1 MTAGRTVA
9 RDPIPTLLL
18 RPKSGWVR
26 LNLRELWAYRE
37 LAYFLAWRDVKV
49 RYKQTVFGAAW
60 AVIQPFLL
68 MVVFTLFLGR
78 VAGIAP
84 SGVPYPLFSFAGLV
98 PWTLFATSLI
108 GASDSLVGASNLIQK
123 VYFPRLLLPVAA
135 IGSHL
140 LDFLIA
146 MAVLGVLMLYFGFVP
161 SFTVLWIIP
170 LTALVVAT
178 ALAVGVWLSAINVRY
193 RDVKHAVPFLVQVWL
208 FASPVAYSTDFV
220 PEQWRTLYYLNPM
233 AGIIDGFRWAL
244 VGQSGAAPVG
254 PVLLATAVTAVVL
267 LLGLAYFRRVERT
280 FADVI

>member
-9 RDPIPTLLL
+9 RDSITTLHL

-49 RYKQTVFGAAW
+49 RYKQTIFGAAW

-68 MVVFTLFLGR
+68 
-78 VAGIAP
+78 
-84 SGVPYPLFSFAGLV
+84 FSFSGLV
-98 PWTLFATSLI
+98 PWTLFATSVI
-108 GASDSLVGASNLIQK
+108 GSSDSLVAAANLLQK
-123 VYFPRLLLPVAA
+123 VYFPRLLLPAAA

-140 LDFLIA
+140 LDFFIA
-146 MAVLGVLMLYFGFVP
+146 MVVLGALMLYFGVLP
-161 SFTVLWIIP
+161 SVAVLWIIP

-178 ALAVGVWLSAINVRY
+178 ALACGVWLSAINVRY

-220 PEQWRTLYYLNPM
+220 PEQWRTIYYLNPM

-244 VGQSGAAPVG
+244 VGQGGAAPVG
-254 PVLLATAVTAVVL
+254 PVLVATAVTAVVL

-280 FADVI
+280 FADII

>member
-1 MTAGRTVA
+1 
-9 RDPIPTLLL
+9 PIPTLLVQ
-18 RPKSGWVR
+18 PKSGWAR

-37 LAYFLAWRDVKV
+37 LAYFLVWRDVKV

-60 AVIQPFLL
+60 AVIQPFML

-78 VAGIAP
+78 VSGIAP
-84 SGVPYPLFSFAGLV
+84 PGVPYPLFTFSGLV
-98 PWTLFATSLI
+98 PWTLFATSVI
-108 GASDSLVGASNLIQK
+108 GSSDSLVGAAHIIQK
-123 VYFPRLLLPVAA
+123 VYFPRLLLPAAA

-140 LDFLIA
+140 LDFVIA
-146 MAVLGVLMLYFGFVP
+146 IAVLSLLMLYFGFLP
-161 SFTVLWIIP
+161 SLAVLWVIP
-170 LTALVVAT
+170 LTVLVMAT
-178 ALAVGVWLSAINVRY
+178 ALALGVWLSAINVRY

-220 PEQWRTLYYLNPM
+220 PEQWRTIYYLNPM

-244 VGQSGAAPVG
+244 LGHGEAAPVG
-254 PVLLATAVTAVVL
+254 PVLMAAGVTAVVL